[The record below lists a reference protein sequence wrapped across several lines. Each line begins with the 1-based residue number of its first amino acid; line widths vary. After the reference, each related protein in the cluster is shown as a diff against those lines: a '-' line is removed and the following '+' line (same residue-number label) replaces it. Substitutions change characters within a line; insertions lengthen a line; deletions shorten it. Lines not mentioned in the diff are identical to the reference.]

1 MNRTDFGK
9 LVASLRKEHQNEEGA
24 HWTQCE
30 LAQRSNSAAGV
41 QLFNEDIISFIE
53 RGKRSLDRQTL
64 LALATA
70 LQLTSNERREFFL
83 AASGVDAQEIACQE
97 TSPEEVFSQ
106 LIESIRMLYLPA
118 TVVDAYCDV
127 LAVNYVLL
135 ELFDFPSAYGLVLGN
150 PHDNFYEYNLLRFI
164 FSEDGSEHF
173 IKIMGNG
180 FSDFAYTAVNI
191 FRTFS
196 LAYRSTDYFHN
207 LLDELKESRLFKRY
221 WSEIYFR
228 EKERQFGNAD
238 IRANSPKWGPLLLNI
253 TTKTAYTTA
262 GELHLAVFVPADQK
276 TANVCGQV
284 LHQIDVPTIFYLT
297 PWPNKNTP
305 K

>member
-1 MNRTDFGK
+1 MNRIDFGK
-9 LVASLRKEHQNEEGA
+9 LVASLRKEHQDEEGA

-30 LAQRSNSAAGV
+30 LAQRANSAAGV

-83 AASGVDAQEIACQE
+83 AASGIDAQEIACQE

-106 LIESIRMLYLPA
+106 LIESIRTLYLPT

-127 LAVNYVLL
+127 LAVNYVIL
-135 ELFDFPSAYGLVLGN
+135 ELFDFPSAYGLIPGTRRDN
-150 PHDNFYEYNLLRFI
+150 PYGYNLLHFI
-164 FSEDGSEHF
+164 FSEDGSQHF
-173 IKIMGNG
+173 INIMGNG

-196 LAYRSTDYFHN
+196 LAYRSTEYFSN
-207 LLDELKESRLFKRY
+207 LLGELRKSRLFRRY
-221 WSEIYFR
+221 WSEIYFA
-228 EKERQFGNAD
+228 ENERQFRNAD
-238 IRANSPKWGPLLLNI
+238 IRANSPKWGPLLLNFA
-253 TTKTAYTTA
+253 TKTAYTTA

-276 TANVCGQV
+276 TANVCGQI

-305 K
+305 